1 MNRITKNLNKT
12 IYYLLFIVSGIHFS
26 CTEKFLE
33 IDANEIT
40 IDEISSEQAV
50 ELVNSTYN
58 ILLSWQV
65 SSFSWNAISSI
76 SSDDADKGSD
86 QGDTGADK
94 HLFDILAHDATSIS
108 VAEVWEGHYKGIQRA
123 NQAINRIKLFEDLDS
138 ELKQRLTGEAK
149 FLRALLYFRLL
160 QTYGGVPI
168 INETP
173 DINSSIETL
182 LRRASRAE
190 VFEFIEIDLI
200 ESINVLPEKSEY
212 PDNQLGRA
220 TKGAARTLLAKV
232 SMYQS
237 KWETVLELTNE
248 VIKSGEYN
256 LTPKY
261 EDIWKEIGENNQESI
276 FEIQAKG
283 ELPSVGVDQYSLTQ
297 GARGEGGWGWGFNVP
312 SDNLLNSYD
321 PNDLRRDAT
330 IIFRGETLY
339 DGRFVPETVVNP
351 MYNQKAYSSA
361 FTDYQQT
368 GKNIR
373 ILRFAE
379 VLLMNA
385 EAAIQLGGD
394 VAGPLNQVRNRAGL
408 EPIDNPSQSDVWNER
423 RWELAFEH
431 DRYFDLV
438 RQGQAATVLQSQG
451 IPFKVGKHELF
462 PIPQVQINLSGGILQ
477 QNPGWE

>member
-232 SMYQS
+232 SMYQT

>member
-160 QTYGGVPI
+160 QTYGGIPI